1 MLESIVAGNYRKLA
15 RALGVNELHAR
26 ASGTDGVNNKTHS
39 TTDGWTV
46 QDILALIRWLGSTK
60 MNPLLFSH
68 QRREKIYRSSGG
80 TYAHHLLQLLLSETY
95 ITQQEFLQTFQIKI

>member
-60 MNPLLFSH
+60 MNPLLFTVHSH
-68 QRREKIYRSSGG
+68 QRREKIYRSLGEH
-80 TYAHHLLQLLLSETY
+80 TH
-95 ITQQEFLQTFQIKI
+95 ITCCNSS

>member
-1 MLESIVAGNYRKLA
+1 MLESIVAGNYRYRKLA

-46 QDILALIRWLGSTK
+46 QDILALIRWLGSTN
-60 MNPLLFSH
+60 MNPLLFTVINAV
-68 QRREKIYRSSGG
+68 KKYI
-80 TYAHHLLQLLLSETY
+80 ALQGNIRTSLVATPLE
-95 ITQQEFLQTFQIKI
+95 